1 MLNRVLKKSVLVAV
15 AALVLG
21 LLVGFRAG
29 KSQSESVSFAP
40 SDELAGSR
48 YEWIVEQ
55 FIDGDSFRAR
65 LKSADG
71 VDLFNLNIVYGV
83 RLVGINTPESGE
95 CGFDVAKATFEEL
108 VGSDSFN
115 LLSGDTKK
123 KIDPFGRLL
132 RYVELNGVDVG
143 LTLIEQGLAIASYD
157 SFDTKAKVGPH
168 ARENEY
174 RSADEVSVNMC
185 LAAG

>member
-1 MLNRVLKKSVLVAV
+1 MINSVSKYSVLIAV
-15 AALVLG
+15 AALVFG
-21 LLVGFRAG
+21 LFVGFRAG
-29 KSQSESVSFAP
+29 KGESDSVFFAL

-48 YEWIVEQ
+48 YEWIVER
-55 FIDGDSFRAR
+55 FIDGDSFDAR

-115 LLSGDTKK
+115 LLSGDMEMSMQKDIERFYEIT
-123 KIDPFGRLL
+123 IPELPADLEEL
-132 RYVELNGVDVG
+132 RKHL
-143 LTLIEQGLAIASYD
+143 
-157 SFDTKAKVGPH
+157 
-168 ARENEY
+168 
-174 RSADEVSVNMC
+174 
-185 LAAG
+185 